1 MSYISHH
8 SHSDDFL
15 DCKNQKLTTYHT
27 NNIDYLHLLYISQSL
42 NNDAHEEKWIYYQT
56 SKQTSSYFLQ
66 IIEGKAKND
75 IFCVVCNVLY
85 IPSQSFVVRL
95 MICVIINKLVGSRT
109 VMTAKYFRIC
119 LDTLK
124 YLKGQKIYA
133 LFWWKALKT
142 FPWYISQSYENLC
155 PNTFRSFRKS
165 KMEQE
170 PKYLIYDDVLRR
182 SMINESSFIS
192 T

>member
-66 IIEGKAKND
+66 IIEGKAK
-75 IFCVVCNVLY
+75 
-85 IPSQSFVVRL
+85 
-95 MICVIINKLVGSRT
+95 K
-109 VMTAKYFRIC
+109 
-119 LDTLK
+119 
-124 YLKGQKIYA
+124 
-133 LFWWKALKT
+133 
-142 FPWYISQSYENLC
+142 
-155 PNTFRSFRKS
+155 
-165 KMEQE
+165 
-170 PKYLIYDDVLRR
+170 
-182 SMINESSFIS
+182 
-192 T
+192 